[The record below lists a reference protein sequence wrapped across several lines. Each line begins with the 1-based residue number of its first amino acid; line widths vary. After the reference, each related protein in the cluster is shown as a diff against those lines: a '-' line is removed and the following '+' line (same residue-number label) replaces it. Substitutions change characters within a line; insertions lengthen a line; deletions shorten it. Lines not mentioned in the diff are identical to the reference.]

1 VNVQIVARTQVLACR
16 EGIDTPLLNYDRRFQ
31 PMSCL
36 LNKNVLALVIIVG
49 TLIMP
54 QVAVSQTARVALET
68 YEEGPVWQ
76 IMTFRSAPGKT
87 EAYLKNIA
95 IVWEQQLKL
104 AVEKEFLED
113 YKVLTKW
120 SSSPDDW
127 NVMVIEIFPN
137 MASYDTFWE
146 DWASVDEETVDRPE
160 FQERFGRLEET
171 GTEFLG
177 TVFARE
183 VYLKPQ

>member
-1 VNVQIVARTQVLACR
+1 MIRKFAKNMAAAAVILGLLIVAPSAF
-16 EGIDTPLLNYDRRFQ
+16 G
-31 PMSCL
+31 
-36 LNKNVLALVIIVG
+36 
-49 TLIMP
+49 
-54 QVAVSQTARVALET
+54 QTARVALET

-76 IMTFRSAPGKT
+76 IMTFRTAPGKT
-87 EAYLKNIA
+87 EIYLQDIA

-104 AVEKEFLED
+104 AVEKGVLLD

-146 DWASVDEETVDRPE
+146 DWAAIDAETVDTPE
-160 FQERFGRLEET
+160 FQARFDRLQPT

-183 VYLKPQ
+183 VHLKPQ